1 MKFPEVPKTGR
12 IGAVPR
18 NPATLAEN
26 VTENVVQII
35 SRDLTF
41 HLREPIDL
49 ETGREHGHFIIAYPP
64 LNIDVYGDDETEA
77 IEAFAEAFGD
87 VWRYLKLE
95 DRQLTQDAVELKNRF
110 ERVVRAVTKTAPA
123 E

>member
-1 MKFPEVPKTGR
+1 MSIPEVSKTGR
-12 IGAVPR
+12 IGVVPR

-49 ETGREHGHFIIAYPP
+49 ETRREDGHFIVAYPR

-77 IEAFAEAFGD
+77 IESFAEAFGD
-87 VWRYLKLE
+87 AWRYLKLE
-95 DRQLTQDAVELKNRF
+95 DRQLTQDAVELKREF
-110 ERVVRAVTKTAPA
+110 ERAVRTVTKTAPA
-123 E
+123 Q